1 MTVIKMQRKGKKGGK
16 TAKIS
21 HLRKPEDMNLQQWQ
35 ISLRK
40 EFSGRQNFK
49 LKNIGDEP
57 VFSEFMLVNRQTKRE
72 YRVAIRGMNCG
83 DNFCSCP
90 DFAVNTLGTCKHIEF
105 TLATLSR
112 KPGGPKALAHGFSP
126 AYSEVYVRYGAKREV
141 AFKAGSECPAALR
154 TLAVQYF
161 GDDGILLPQSY
172 LKFENFIKSARTI
185 NHDLRCY
192 DDTLAFIA

>member
-1 MTVIKMQRKGKKGGK
+1 MTEIKMQRKGKKGAK

-49 LKNIGDEP
+49 LKNIGNEP
-57 VFSEFMLVNRQTKRE
+57 VFSEFMLVNPQTKRE

-90 DFAVNTLGTCKHIEF
+90 DFVVNTLGTCKHIEF

-112 KPGGPKALAHGFSP
+112 KPGGTK
-126 AYSEVYVRYGAKREV
+126 
-141 AFKAGSECPAALR
+141 
-154 TLAVQYF
+154 VQRHIGTQPWNF
-161 GDDGILLPQSY
+161 HTFFISLLLSIV
-172 LKFENFIKSARTI
+172 F
-185 NHDLRCY
+185 
-192 DDTLAFIA
+192 